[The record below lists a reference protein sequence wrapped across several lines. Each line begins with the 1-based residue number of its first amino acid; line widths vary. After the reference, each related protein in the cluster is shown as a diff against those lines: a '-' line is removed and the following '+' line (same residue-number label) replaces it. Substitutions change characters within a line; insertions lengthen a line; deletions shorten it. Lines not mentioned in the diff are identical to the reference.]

1 MRILVTGASSQ
12 IGDFLLPRL
21 ISAGHD
27 VHAVS
32 RAARDAGPRVTWFQA
47 DLGQPEA
54 LVQAA
59 GSCSAVIHL
68 APIWSLPA
76 HLSDLARAGVR
87 RIVALSSTSRFG
99 KENSRDPAEQV
110 LVRRLVDAEQHL
122 EEVGGRLDLCRT
134 VLRPTLIY
142 GRARDKNVSS
152 IARFVRRFGFFPIA
166 GAGSGLRQPV
176 HADDLAQAV
185 CAVLESD
192 ITCGRSYNLGG
203 SEILSYRRMV
213 ERISE
218 SVGRGSRLIPLPLG
232 PLRLLLRLLSILP
245 RFRYV
250 KPEMADRMNRD
261 MVYNH
266 EDAVR
271 DFGYAP
277 RGFRP

>member
-21 ISAGHD
+21 KTAGHE

-32 RAARDAGPRVTWFQA
+32 RAPRDAVPGLSWFPA
-47 DLGQPEA
+47 DLEQPEA

-59 GSCSAVIHL
+59 NGCSAIIHL
-68 APIWSLPA
+68 APIWSLPL
-76 HLSDLARAGVR
+76 HLADLAGAGVGR
-87 RIVALSSTSRFG
+87 VVAFSSTSRFG
-99 KENSRDPAEQV
+99 KESSRDPAEQA
-110 LVRRLVDAEQHL
+110 LVRRLADAEQTL
-122 EEVGGRLDLCRT
+122 EEGCGCLDLCRT

-142 GRARDKNVSS
+142 GSGRDKNVSS

-192 ITCGRSYNLGG
+192 ITCGRSYNLSGG
-203 SEILSYRRMV
+203 ETLSYRHMV
-213 ERISE
+213 ERIFA
-218 SVGRGSRLIPLPLG
+218 SVGHSPRVVPLSLG

-261 MVYNH
+261 LVYDH

-277 RGFRP
+277 LEFRP

>member
-21 ISAGHD
+21 KAAGHD
-27 VHAVS
+27 VHALS
-32 RAARDAGPRVTWFQA
+32 RTARDAAPGLSWFRA
-47 DLGQPEA
+47 DLEQPEA
-54 LVQAA
+54 LVPAA
-59 GSCSAVIHL
+59 NGCSAIIHL
-68 APIWSLPA
+68 APIWSLPM
-76 HLSDLARAGVR
+76 HLADLAGVGVGR
-87 RIVALSSTSRFG
+87 VVAFSSTSRFG
-99 KENSRDPAEQV
+99 KESSRDPAEQA

-142 GRARDKNVSS
+142 GSGRDKNVSS

-176 HADDLAQAV
+176 HAEDLAEAV
-185 CAVLESD
+185 CTVLESD

-203 SEILSYRRMV
+203 GEILSYRRMV
-213 ERISE
+213 ERIFE
-218 SVGRGSRLIPLPLG
+218 SVGRGSRVVPLPLG
-232 PLRLLLRLLSILP
+232 ALRLLLRLLSILP

-261 MVYNH
+261 LVYGH